1 MNWDSLRVF
10 AQRCDAFGIAV
21 PEPLARG
28 LRLFDVA
35 EAHAKIPGGRV
46 LDLSD
51 DELRERITHI
61 AIRRHDGHDLRSLT
75 GMTPGVS
82 RVQDQLRAEVVRDTV
97 PLLEEIIIGLQPH
110 FDEAA
115 APLVDAAQ
123 RHGITYNTTS
133 DFIVDQPAET
143 IAAYRAAKKSW
154 FAMEPI
160 ASFRILISRT
170 FGLEP
175 MGSSGVDF
183 SVLFAEGES
192 WGHNGRYYLEGKTT
206 SHLDWFALAS
216 AGLRLNGI
224 AVLHRKVQE
233 RRAVEFSQ
241 KAPAVA
247 REIREAGES
256 VFATDHGPQPP
267 LPSYPR

>member
-1 MNWDSLRVF
+1 MNWDNLRVF

-35 EAHAKIPGGRV
+35 EAYAKIPGGRV

-51 DELRERITHI
+51 DELRDRITEI
-61 AIRRHDGHDLRSLT
+61 AIRNHDGHDLRSLT

-82 RVQDQLRAEVVRDTV
+82 KVQDQLREEVVRDTV
-97 PLLEEIIIGLQPH
+97 PLLEEIIVSLQPR

-175 MGSSGVDF
+175 MGSHGVDF
-183 SVLFAEGES
+183 SVLFAEGDS
-192 WGHNGRYYLEGKTT
+192 WGHNGRYYVEGKTT

-224 AVLHRKVQE
+224 AEVHQKVQQ
-233 RRAVEFSQ
+233 RRAVEFSR
-241 KAPAVA
+241 KAPIVTEEP
-247 REIREAGES
+247 RELDAI
-256 VFATDHGPQPP
+256 VFAEDHGP